1 MGDSG
6 SEHNVDM
13 SRGGGDDKGS
23 SGKGGGGKD
32 LRCTER
38 GICFVVGVGG
48 RPSGKGRGEGSI
60 GWLGTGDDR
69 TELG

>member
-6 SEHNVDM
+6 GKRNIDM
-13 SRGGGDDKGS
+13 SGGGGDDKGS

-32 LRCTER
+32 LRHVER
-38 GICFVVGVGG
+38 GIRFVVGVGG

-60 GWLGTGDDR
+60 GRLGTGDDR